1 SANRSNLAAKFV
13 RKLNSKVP
21 QTADALHRNKTTR
34 RRAAVS
40 QGVKGRDSGTKQ
52 RRCFGVAQRVGYF
65 RQCVDGSDHVLL
77 IAPVVAD
84 TRNFGVAAVKVAS
97 TPAFETRVVL
107 PAMPADAN
115 ALSPLPSGD
124 LGAQLIDDACHLV
137 PRHPRILDS
146 RPEAF
151 FHENVT
157 VANTTG
163 LHSNAHLSRTRFGN
177 LALNYFET
185 CSRLRNLCHLHRS
198 YCDSCCHESSFEF
211 VRYCRK
217 TVSGETIDIAQ
228 MMEETDRSHIKDIKF
243 EDWHPQ
249 GVRWVA
255 TNKYATDRSL

>member
-198 YCDSCCHESSFEF
+198 YCDCCCHEPSFEIPAIVGKAFYYYVPAADFREMKSTNWRVEQMARF
-211 VRYCRK
+211 VL
-217 TVSGETIDIAQ
+217 VHGGFPGAWIWLPLMD
-228 MMEETDRSHIKDIKF
+228 
-243 EDWHPQ
+243 
-249 GVRWVA
+249 
-255 TNKYATDRSL
+255 SL